1 MIKKKDLGFLRVTHL
16 RGPNIWTYRPVI
28 EVVVDIGA
36 LEDSPSNTLPGLYER
51 LVAWLPGL
59 VVHRCGVGEHGGFLE
74 RLREGTWAGHI
85 LEHVVLELQNLAG
98 MRTGFGK
105 TRSTGETGVYKMAFR
120 TREEH
125 VGRAALAAGRDLL
138 MAAID
143 DTPYDVAANVAILKD
158 LVDQHCLGPS
168 TAHIVEAAT
177 ERKIPSIRLTDGNLV
192 QLGHGAAQRRIW
204 TAETDRTSA
213 IAESIASDKDLT
225 KSLLK
230 SCGVPVPEG
239 SLVRSAEEAWEEA
252 QDIGLPV
259 VIKPYDGNHG
269 RGVSLNLMTESDVV
283 AAYQLASRKGD
294 SKSVI
299 VERFIA
305 GDEHRILVVGKQV
318 VAVAKGE
325 SLWVTGDGKSNI
337 IELVD
342 SQINTDPRRGSG
354 EDSPLNALAPEK
366 GAEIILELERQG
378 MTAWSVPQAGQ
389 KVLIQ
394 PNGNV
399 AFDVTD
405 TIHPSVA
412 HAAALAARVVGL
424 DIAGVDLVCEDISR
438 PLDEQ
443 RGAIIEVNASPGL
456 LAHLKPANGEAR
468 PVGTAIIAHLFE
480 AHEDGRIPI
489 VGVTGTLGTSLIS
502 RLVGCLVNLTGI
514 HVGVVSGQGMY
525 LDQRQVVSG
534 DCIKWDAGQ
543 RLLINRT
550 LKTAVFE
557 SNARMILTE
566 GLAYDKCQVGI
577 VTDMEGAADLAE
589 FYIRDADDMANV
601 IRTQVDVIL
610 PQGVA
615 VLNAD
620 NAAVAELAELCDG
633 KVIFYAVDPDNEVVA
648 RQRAAGERTVFVRA
662 NYIVL
667 ASGTE
672 ETALLPLVAL
682 KPATAKYPA
691 SVLAAVAAAW
701 ALDVAPELLAAGLRT
716 FDAAPK
722 TSAPSAH

>member
-36 LEDSPSNTLPGLYER
+36 LEDSPSNLIPGLYER
-51 LVAWLPGL
+51 LVEWLPGL
-59 VVHRCGVGEHGGFLE
+59 VVHRCGVGAHGGFLE
-74 RLREGTWAGHI
+74 RLRDGTWAGHI

-105 TRSTGETGVYKMAFR
+105 TRSTGEPGIYKMAFR

-125 VGRAALAAGRDLL
+125 VGRAALAAGRELL

-143 DTPYDVAANVAILKD
+143 DTPFDLAAQVAVLKD

-177 ERKIPSIRLTDGNLV
+177 ERRIPSIRLTDGNLV

-239 SLVRSAEEAWEEA
+239 SLVRSAEAAWEEA

-259 VIKPYDGNHG
+259 VVKPYDGNHG
-269 RGVSLNLMTESDVV
+269 RGVSLNLMTEADVV
-283 AAYQLASRKGD
+283 AAYHLASRKGD
-294 SKSVI
+294 SKSVL
-299 VERFIA
+299 VERYIT

-325 SLWVTGDGKSNI
+325 SLWVTGDGASNI
-337 IELVD
+337 IALVD

-378 MTAWSVPQAGQ
+378 MTAYSVPQDGQ

-405 TIHPSVA
+405 KIHPSVA

-424 DIAGVDLVCEDISR
+424 DIAGIDLVCEDISR
-438 PLDEQ
+438 PLEEQ

-456 LAHLKPANGEAR
+456 LAHLKPADGEAR
-468 PVGTAIIAHLFE
+468 PVGTAIIAHLFAPE
-480 AHEDGRIPI
+480 ENGRIPI
-489 VGVTGTLGTSLIS
+489 VGVTGTLGTSLIAK
-502 RLVGCLVNLTGI
+502 LVGCLLHLTGK

-525 LDQRQVVSG
+525 LDQRQVVAG
-534 DCIKWDAGQ
+534 DCIKWETGQ

-550 LKTAVFE
+550 LKAAVFE

-577 VTDMEGAADLAE
+577 VTDMEGVGDLAE

-601 IRTQVDVIL
+601 VRTQVDVIL
-610 PQGVA
+610 PHGVA

-633 KVIFYAVDPDNEVVA
+633 KVIFYAVDPDNEIVA
-648 RQRAAGERTVFVRA
+648 RHRAAGERTVFVRA
-662 NYIVL
+662 GAIVI
-667 ASGTE
+667 ADGGD
-672 ETALLPLVAL
+672 ETALLPLSAL
-682 KPATAKYPA
+682 KTATAKYPA

-701 ALDVAPELLAAGLRT
+701 ALDVTPELLAAGLRT
-716 FDAAPK
+716 FDATPK
-722 TSAPSAH
+722 PSAPSAH